1 MEPAGQFTR
10 QTGRH
15 RPNAVQHQQLPQP
28 PRDERN
34 GRRAGFGNALT
45 TEEDANESNANLKGR
60 PAATIGTATP
70 RIDESEETNEMQV
83 ELLERV
89 ATMVEYS
96 ETKLS
101 SFRHAIRLYKNNEA
115 PARDLV
121 DTVYSVLN
129 RDTED
134 TYRVV
139 RRIADTMRGDD
150 DKVQGI
156 LAALQSFKVDVS
168 FVIEDCRLSVA
179 NHADHSLVSCSTAT
193 KRVPYIGR
201 FRNARSVSRRGIF
214 WNRLGQGHQR
224 EKGYS
229 NDGIG

>member
-1 MEPAGQFTR
+1 
-10 QTGRH
+10 
-15 RPNAVQHQQLPQP
+15 
-28 PRDERN
+28 
-34 GRRAGFGNALT
+34 
-45 TEEDANESNANLKGR
+45 
-60 PAATIGTATP
+60 
-70 RIDESEETNEMQV
+70 MQV

-168 FVIEDCRLSVA
+168 VMVEEVQL
-179 NHADHSLVSCSTAT
+179 DHCESC
-193 KRVPYIGR
+193 
-201 FRNARSVSRRGIF
+201 
-214 WNRLGQGHQR
+214 
-224 EKGYS
+224 
-229 NDGIG
+229 